1 MLSRLDE
8 VLVVLALHVGLL
20 VAVLVLLA
28 NNDILVLGE
37 LLDGVRNTLGGDS
50 TFDTVLVDD
59 GFVSGAGDGWHDVG

>member
-8 VLVVLALHVGLL
+8 VVVVRALHVGLL

-37 LLDGVRNTLGGDS
+37 LFPDVRNTLGGDP